1 MLADFHT
8 LPEES
13 RIWLYA
19 AENTL
24 SKDQKNYILNFIS
37 DDLRVWNAHKLPLTS
52 AVTILENH
60 FIVIALDESKNGASG
75 CSIDTLQNMIQKI
88 EKEFSIPLMNRLN
101 VFCEIEGQIVC
112 VPSFKLESIA
122 KSGTLF
128 YDITILKKRDLDTY
142 LKPISEGWCA
152 HFLNLNG

>member
-24 SKDQKNYILNFIS
+24 SKDQQNYIINFIS
-37 DDLRVWNAHKLPLTS
+37 EDLRVWNAHKLPLTS

-75 CSIDTLQNMIQKI
+75 CSIDILQNLIQKI
-88 EKEFSIPLMNRLN
+88 EKYLSISLMNRLN
-101 VFCEIEGQIVC
+101 VFCEIEGKIVC
-112 VPSFKLESIA
+112 IPSIKLRSIA
-122 KSGTLF
+122 KPDTTF
-128 YDITILKKRDLDTY
+128 YDLTVLKKSDLKTY
-142 LKPISEGWCA
+142 LKPIYEGWCA
-152 HFLNLNG
+152 HLV

>member
-19 AENTL
+19 AENAL
-24 SKDQKNYILNFIS
+24 SKDHQNYILKVIS
-37 DDLRVWNAHKLPLTS
+37 EDLKGWNAHKQDLT
-52 AVTILENH
+52 AGVTILENH

-75 CSIDTLQNMIQKI
+75 CSIDTLQKTIQKI
-88 EKEFSIPLMNRLN
+88 EKELSIPLMNRLN
-101 VFCEIEGQIVC
+101 VFCEIEGGIVC

-122 KSGTLF
+122 KSDTPF
-128 YDITILKKRDLDTY
+128 YDLTIFTKSDLNTY

-152 HFLNLNG
+152 HLV